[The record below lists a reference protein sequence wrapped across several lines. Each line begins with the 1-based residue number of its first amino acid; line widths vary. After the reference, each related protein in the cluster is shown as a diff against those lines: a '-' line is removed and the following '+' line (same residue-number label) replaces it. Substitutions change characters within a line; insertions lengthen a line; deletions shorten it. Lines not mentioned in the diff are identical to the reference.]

1 MSSRR
6 IPASAVLTVQLA
18 VIAALATAY
27 GLASPVTQRD
37 TRSELHLPTS
47 PPRITPPRSTPL
59 VIEPLYDDP
68 EVVSDRELADV
79 LAKVQPRFTPEKLKP
94 NYVEHALRTWSIKAK
109 FADPD
114 VMSGEAMKDY
124 LVDHGRYLTSWGDK
138 VDPLLSDR
146 EAGVAVRWGKL
157 EGASVHHDH
166 WLASLTEAGV
176 SLDEPVFTPSR
187 RGHTIGDVLQQ
198 ALWDFRVDEVE
209 TEWSALA
216 FGLWLPPQK
225 QWHLRDGREVDFDLL
240 ADRLMR
246 GDRNLGVCAGTHRVY
261 SLMVLIRLDD
271 EFSMLSPAAR
281 DRAWKYL
288 EGVRDAIAL
297 AQFPDGHWPSNW
309 PEGADAVKKPVE
321 DELYKK
327 VIATGHHLEWLAIAP
342 IELHPPRDRI
352 LKAAD
357 WVIGTTRA
365 QLDSDIAQRY
375 TFFSHVGNSLSLWRK
390 THPAEFWMRWEPAHP
405 PRVNGEPVSAL
416 EAVAK

>member
-1 MSSRR
+1 MPHR
-6 IPASAVLTVQLA
+6 ISPNLVLIATLA
-18 VIAALATAY
+18 LFGAFAAAY
-27 GLASPVTQRD
+27 GLASPATQR
-37 TRSELHLPTS
+37 ELREELRLPTS
-47 PPRITPPRSTPL
+47 PPRVIPSRTTPL

-79 LAKVQPRFTPEKLKP
+79 LAKVQPRFPTSKLKP
-94 NYVEHALRTWSIKAK
+94 NYVEHALRTWSVRAR
-109 FADPD
+109 FADPE
-114 VMSGEAMKDY
+114 VMSGEAMKEY
-124 LVDHGRYLTSWGDK
+124 LTDHGRFLASWGDE
-138 VDPLLSDR
+138 VNPLLSDQP
-146 EAGVAVRWGKL
+146 AGVGVRWGKVD
-157 EGASVHHDH
+157 GGSVHHDH

-225 QWHLRDGREVDFDLL
+225 SWQLRDGREVSFDVH

-246 GDRNLGVCAGTHRVY
+246 GDRNLGVCVGTHRVY

-271 EFSMLSPAAR
+271 QFPILSPPAR
-281 DRAWKYL
+281 DRVWKYL
-288 EGVRDAIAL
+288 EWVRDAITA

-309 PEGADAVKKPVE
+309 PDGAAAVAKPLV

-342 IELHPPRDRI
+342 QELHPPREHI

-357 WVIGTTRA
+357 WVIGTTRG

-375 TFFSHVGNSLSLWRK
+375 TFFSHVGNCLALWRK
-390 THPAEFWMRWEPAHP
+390 THPVDFWTAWEAEHPTAFQEPA
-405 PRVNGEPVSAL
+405 SAL
-416 EAVAK
+416 EAR